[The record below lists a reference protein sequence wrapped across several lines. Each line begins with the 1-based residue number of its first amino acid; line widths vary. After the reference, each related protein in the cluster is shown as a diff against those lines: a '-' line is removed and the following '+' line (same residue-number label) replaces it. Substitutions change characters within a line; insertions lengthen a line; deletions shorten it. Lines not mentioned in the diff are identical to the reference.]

1 MFLKIKR
8 SPLTPTKKVKLNFD
22 NVKYVLSTGGSYYI
36 ARARGRNVEYLA
48 SWNYEILLEHFDG
61 YDDSSF
67 KYGDKS
73 YILNEKELITFLDEK
88 CYITNGNLGVYFFN
102 KTYYYN
108 PNE

>member
-48 SWNYEILLEHFDG
+48 SWYYETYLEDFDG

-67 KYGDKS
+67 KYGNKS

-88 CYITNGNLGVYFFN
+88 CYKMDGKLGVYFFN